1 MATVRRKLGGISKQK
16 APGLTGNGPD
26 LYAAQ
31 QGSWVEWAVVLFN
44 VILHMQITPRGWH
57 VDLVHYVHKVGNDGS
72 LSNHR
77 PLAPIEVLR
86 KVFTG
91 IAVDRMRRD
100 WSRLK
105 GLGECYPGFQAGRTT
120 ANAILP
126 VRIAAEY
133 CAATKTK
140 MAVLLDDLKWF
151 FDTPANAAIELA
163 LMRLDVPAV
172 YVTMLNDIDMHS
184 GKSPGNAAG
193 LTLDL
198 ASHLDA
204 EEFTGSCTAPARP
217 RSKGRSAG
225 SRSLTSPLRWHG
237 RRARTPSPCRR
248 AAAPRA
254 RYRSRCTWMTRRS
267 LRQGPRRSR
276 LFGRWS
282 T

>member
-140 MAVLLDDLKWF
+140 MAVPCSTTSSGSSTRQL
-151 FDTPANAAIELA
+151 TPPSSSPSCDSTYLPSTSPCSTTSTCTRASPRE
-163 LMRLDVPAV
+163 
-172 YVTMLNDIDMHS
+172 ML
-184 GKSPGNAAG
+184 
-193 LTLDL
+193 L
-198 ASHLDA
+198 ASPS
-204 EEFTGSCTAPARP
+204 TSPATSMP
-217 RSKGRSAG
+217 RS
-225 SRSLTSPLRWHG
+225 SPAAARHRPGLG
-237 RRARTPSPCRR
+237 RRA
-248 AAAPRA
+248 AQLAP
-254 RYRSRCTWMTRRS
+254 
-267 LRQGPRRSR
+267 GH
-276 LFGRWS
+276 
-282 T
+282 